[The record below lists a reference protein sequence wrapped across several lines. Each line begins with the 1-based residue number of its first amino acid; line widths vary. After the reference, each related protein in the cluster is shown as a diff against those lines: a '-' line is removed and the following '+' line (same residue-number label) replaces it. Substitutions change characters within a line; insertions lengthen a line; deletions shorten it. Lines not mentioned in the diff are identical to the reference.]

1 MWSKKYFIGLLVVLV
16 ASCSPVFAWF
26 SPVKTS
32 SKIEVTEATAED
44 SILPLEESEKNL
56 SEEGIEPSEEQN
68 QPSETISPATESL
81 NESLSDSRISEIDS
95 KIEALEKKLKDNKVK
110 EDKFLSELNEIKEYS
125 ALADAQFEE
134 LNGNYEAL
142 KQDYA
147 EASKVASKYKKATGF
162 VQVNA
167 LMKDFLNPVF
177 GAQAVAGARIGHF
190 TTQIGAGYWLEPSNM
205 LSLDNMFI
213 SAGIGWEF

>member
-1 MWSKKYFIGLLVVLV
+1 MCSKKLSIGLLVLLV
-16 ASCSPVFAWF
+16 ASCSPAFAWY
-26 SPVKTS
+26 SPAKTS
-32 SKIEVTEATAED
+32 SKIEVAEAIAED
-44 SILPLEESEKNL
+44 TILPLEESEKNL
-56 SEEGIEPSEEQN
+56 NVAETEPSEEQS
-68 QPSETISPATESL
+68 QLSEITNPATESL
-81 NESLSDSRISEIDS
+81 SESLNDSRISEIDS

-134 LNGNYEAL
+134 LNDNYEAL
-142 KQDYA
+142 KEDYA
-147 EASKVASKYKKATGF
+147 KASAVASKYKKATGF

-167 LMKDFLNPVF
+167 LMKDFLHPVF
-177 GAQAVAGARIGHF
+177 GAQAVVGARIGHL
-190 TTQIGAGYWLEPSNM
+190 TTQLGAGYWIEPANM